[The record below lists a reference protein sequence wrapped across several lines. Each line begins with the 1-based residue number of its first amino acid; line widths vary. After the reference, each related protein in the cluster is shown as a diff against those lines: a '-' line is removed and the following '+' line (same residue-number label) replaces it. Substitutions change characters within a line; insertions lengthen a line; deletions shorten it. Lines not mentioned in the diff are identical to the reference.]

1 MSTTTMLRDMVF
13 WAVQVTTT
21 HKIMV
26 VIDPLSLQ
34 GQLVIVMHGQTTR
47 SSSGMKSSFPA
58 GFNAPCSLCNS
69 EFG

>member
-1 MSTTTMLRDMVF
+1 MLRDMVF

-34 GQLVIVMHGQTTR
+34 GQLVVVMHGRTTR
-47 SSSGMKSSFPA
+47 SSSGMKSSFTA
-58 GFNAPCSLCNS
+58 GFSAPCPLCNS